1 MFAAFPQIK
10 FPAGKEHIHISYLM
24 RFLPATFRHQPNSM
38 IHAIARSCR
47 SISLMNAR
55 RPVSR
60 SLNIDSATE
69 ATRHK
74 PLSLHPIAFLILIVC
89 GFCAISMG
97 ATPVTAVKSTPVK
110 TIFDTDMQSDCDDC
124 GALATL
130 HKLADLGEAD
140 ILACVV
146 NSPSPECAI
155 AATVDAINIYY
166 GRPQIPI
173 GTYHVDGRKS
183 RHSAYTA
190 KIRDEFPHAALPDD
204 QEPTALSVYR
214 TALAAAPN
222 SSVTIISVGFFTNLY
237 DLLKSPP
244 DAASPMSGPDLI
256 RAKVKQLVAMGGQ
269 YPKSPITDC
278 NFSAPNTQ
286 YVVANW
292 PTPILFS
299 GCEIG
304 NEIITGKSLAS
315 TPTTN
320 PVRRAY
326 ELHGN
331 LRGGRQSWDL
341 TAVLAAVR
349 DPHLYWE
356 VSPSGACNVFG
367 GNKGNEWVPAP
378 DSGHTYLIKKLPSEN
393 VAKILDN
400 LMSEPPTHKEALNK

>member
-1 MFAAFPQIK
+1 
-10 FPAGKEHIHISYLM
+10 
-24 RFLPATFRHQPNSM
+24 
-38 IHAIARSCR
+38 
-47 SISLMNAR
+47 
-55 RPVSR
+55 
-60 SLNIDSATE
+60 
-69 ATRHK
+69 
-74 PLSLHPIAFLILIVC
+74 
-89 GFCAISMG
+89 MG

-244 DAASPMSGPDLI
+244 DAVKGADMAPKANGAGQNAKPDA
-256 RAKVKQLVAMGGQ
+256 AKA
-269 YPKSPITDC
+269 
-278 NFSAPNTQ
+278 AP
-286 YVVANW
+286 V
-292 PTPILFS
+292 
-299 GCEIG
+299 
-304 NEIITGKSLAS
+304 
-315 TPTTN
+315 
-320 PVRRAY
+320 
-326 ELHGN
+326 
-331 LRGGRQSWDL
+331 
-341 TAVLAAVR
+341 
-349 DPHLYWE
+349 
-356 VSPSGACNVFG
+356 PS
-367 GNKGNEWVPAP
+367 PAP
-378 DSGHTYLIKKLPSEN
+378 PAAPAPTSNLDSIMEQYHNDK
-393 VAKILDN
+393 
-400 LMSEPPTHKEALNK
+400 